1 MARDIEMPATG
12 QSAPQVPATDT
23 QAPAASP
30 PTPAEGHSAP
40 QPGNTNVARRNVNYP
55 IGLRVNITP
64 GMASSLGRIKQQL
77 KAPEGMIARWALM
90 QYLAQHDANYK
101 GE

>member
-1 MARDIEMPATG
+1 MARDTETPTTG
-12 QSAPQVPATDT
+12 QSAPQVPVTGA
-23 QAPAASP
+23 QAPAATP
-30 PTPAEGHSAP
+30 PTPAKGHSAP
-40 QPGNTNVARRNVNYP
+40 QQGNTNVARRNVNYP

-90 QYLAQHDANYK
+90 QYLAQHDASYK

>member
-1 MARDIEMPATG
+1 MARDIEMPATE
-12 QSAPQVPATDT
+12 QSAPQMPVTGA
-23 QAPAASP
+23 Q
-30 PTPAEGHSAP
+30 TPAEGHSAP
-40 QPGNTNVARRNVNYP
+40 QQRNVNIAKRNINYP

>member
-1 MARDIEMPATG
+1 MAPATSP
-12 QSAPQVPATDT
+12 QTPATAPQ
-23 QAPAASP
+23 
-30 PTPAEGHSAP
+30 TPAEGHSTP
-40 QPGNTNVARRNVNYP
+40 QQANVPRRNINYP
-55 IGLRVNITP
+55 IGLRVNITK

-90 QYLAQHDANYK
+90 QYLAQHDASYK

>member
-1 MARDIEMPATG
+1 M
-12 QSAPQVPATDT
+12 QPATDT
-23 QAPAASP
+23 QMPATTP
-30 PTPAEGHSAP
+30 QTPAEGHSAP
-40 QPGNTNVARRNVNYP
+40 QQPNAPRRNINYP
-55 IGLRVNITP
+55 IGLRVNITK

>member
-1 MARDIEMPATG
+1 MPVTG
-12 QSAPQVPATDT
+12 A
-23 QAPAASP
+23 QAPATSS

-40 QPGNTNVARRNVNYP
+40 QQRRNVNYP
-55 IGLRVNITP
+55 VALRVNITP